1 MLSNP
6 ILFVATLKI
15 LLQIWCEKIESLDTL
30 IIALAKELLTLY
42 LSRYILLIPKQWR
55 TACQLPFY

>member
-30 IIALAKELLTLY
+30 VIALAKELLTLY
-42 LSRYILLIPKQWR
+42 LSRYIRLIPKQ
-55 TACQLPFY
+55 

>member
-15 LLQIWCEKIESLDTL
+15 LLQIWCEKIGSLDTL
-30 IIALAKELLTLY
+30 VIALAKELLTLY
-42 LSRYILLIPKQWR
+42 LSRYILLIPKQ
-55 TACQLPFY
+55 